1 MVKTVFLALRSPR
14 EQDPS
19 ELIGRLASREEAHLV
34 LVEDAVYNALDPR
47 RAESLKEV
55 AHEVYIAKDDL
66 AAKGFSEADL
76 KAGTT
81 VDYDGIV
88 ELIMERTERTVT
100 L

>member
-1 MVKTVFLALRSPR
+1 MVRTVFLALRSPQ

-19 ELIGRLASREEAHLV
+19 EMIRRFANREEAYLV

-47 RAESLKEV
+47 RAEGLKEA
-55 AHEVYIAKDDL
+55 AHEVYVVKDDL

-76 KAGTT
+76 KAGKVT
-81 VDYDGIV
+81 DYEGIV
-88 ELIMERTERTVT
+88 ELIMEETERTVT

>member
-1 MVKTVFLALRSPR
+1 MVRTVFLALRSPQ

-19 ELIGRLASREEAHLV
+19 EMVRRLASREEAHLV
-34 LVEDAVYNALDPR
+34 LLEDAVYHAIDPR

-55 AHEVYIAKDDL
+55 AHEVYVAKDDL

-76 KAGTT
+76 KAGRAT
-81 VDYDGIV
+81 DYEGIV
-88 ELIMERTERTVT
+88 ELIMEGTERTIA

>member
-1 MVKTVFLALRSPR
+1 MVRTVFLALRSPQ

-19 ELIGRLASREEAHLV
+19 EMIRRFASREEAYLV

-47 RAESLKEV
+47 RAEGLKEV
-55 AHEVYIAKDDL
+55 AHEVYVVKDDL

-76 KAGTT
+76 KAGKVT
-81 VDYDGIV
+81 DYEGIV
-88 ELIMERTERTVT
+88 ELIMEETERTVT

>member
-1 MVKTVFLALRSPR
+1 MVRTVFLALRSPQ

-19 ELIGRLASREEAHLV
+19 EMIRRLASRGEAHLV

-55 AHEVYIAKDDL
+55 THEIYVVKDDL

-76 KAGTT
+76 KVGKVT
-81 VDYDGIV
+81 DYEGIV
-88 ELIMERTERTVT
+88 ELIMEGTERTVT